1 MLLPPYSYIV
11 QVLTTDKEKSLSKNS
26 LNGIEVYS
34 EIYQIRIEAGDK
46 GGGDF
51 RNV

>member
-1 MLLPPYSYIV
+1 MSLPPYSYIV
-11 QVLTTDKEKSLSKNS
+11 QVLTTDKEKPFSKKSLK
-26 LNGIEVYS
+26 GIEVHS

-46 GGGDF
+46 GRGDF